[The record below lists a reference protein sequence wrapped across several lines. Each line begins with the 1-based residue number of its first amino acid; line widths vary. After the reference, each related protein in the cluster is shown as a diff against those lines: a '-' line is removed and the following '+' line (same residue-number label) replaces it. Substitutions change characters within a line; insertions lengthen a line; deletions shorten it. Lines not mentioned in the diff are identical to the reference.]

1 VISYEDI
8 SHLGLEVTDLDR
20 AERFYVD
27 TLGMKLLHR
36 DKGELG
42 QGRIVVQ
49 NGSGQLL
56 FLEKVDQLS
65 ARSRFCGPDTENV
78 PDPGQGVRY
87 KGAHLAISVQSP
99 AEYDEIYPKLE
110 LAGCHLEGD
119 ILAHRRAAGTKTVY
133 FYDPFGNRLQL
144 IIVPPRDATS
154 SGGGHGHP

>member
-1 VISYEDI
+1 MISYEDI

-27 TLGMKLLHR
+27 TLGMKLIHR
-36 DKGELG
+36 DEGELG
-42 QGRIVVQ
+42 NGRLIVQ

-56 FLEKVDQLS
+56 FLEKVDELS

-99 AEYDEIYPKLE
+99 AEYDEIYPRLE
-110 LAGCHLEGD
+110 PAGCYLEGD
-119 ILAHRRAAGTKTVY
+119 ILAHRRAPGTKTVY

-144 IIVPPRDATS
+144 IIVPAPATA
-154 SGGGHGHP
+154 GTRGH